1 MIRPAR
7 RSGLL
12 AFLLLAGF
20 VAGCT
25 ADNGLP
31 STTASTTPSPF
42 RDCAGL
48 TGGSAQLPDLRLSC
62 FTGGQPVRLAS
73 LRGPAVINIWATW
86 CGPCREELPAMQRLA
101 DRAAGKLRVMG
112 VDTGDSRE
120 AAASFGTDVH
130 VTLPT
135 LYDPDRTLVGALGR
149 AALPVTVFLD
159 AAGKRFVYNQLP
171 PDDAQLAALVRAHT
185 GVAVTG

>member
-1 MIRPAR
+1 MIRRAR
-7 RSGLL
+7 RAAL
-12 AFLLLAGF
+12 AVLLLAGF

-31 STTASTTPSPF
+31 STSASATPSPF

-48 TGGSAQLPDLRLSC
+48 TGGTGAQLPGLRLPC
-62 FTGGQPVRLAS
+62 FTGGQPVGLAD
-73 LRGPAVINIWATW
+73 LRGPAVLNIWATW

-101 DRAAGKLRVMG
+101 DRAGGKLRVIG

-120 AAASFGTDVH
+120 AAATFGTDMH

-135 LYDPDRTLVGALGR
+135 LYDPNRTLVGALGR
-149 AALPVTVFLD
+149 TALPVTVFLD

-171 PDDAQLAALVRAHT
+171 PDDAQLAALVREHT
-185 GVAVTG
+185 GVAVTR